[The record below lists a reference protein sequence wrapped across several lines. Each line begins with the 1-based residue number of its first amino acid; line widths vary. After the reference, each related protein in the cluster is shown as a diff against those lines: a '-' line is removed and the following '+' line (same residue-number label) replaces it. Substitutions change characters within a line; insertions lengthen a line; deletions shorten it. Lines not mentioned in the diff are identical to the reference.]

1 MQFKDCDRRT
11 CYDRLLINISKRSPS
26 IILVSIIQKEPE
38 GKSDYERNVIHVSC
52 SFDKDILPMT
62 EWQNARHAQA
72 TIRNAELAISFE
84 FRESKFFEE
93 KKKKNNNNAADDTRF
108 FCGGFFGISRERL
121 LGRNARKGAGDG
133 GDDGR
138 GERGGRKGEAYGFD
152 QPVESPRARGDNLR
166 GLMTN
171 RVPVLP
177 GQELVSPTARR
188 EYLPSACFGKRRS
201 FYHLLPAV
209 RSRDIPC
216 YFVSVSRNVPRRY
229 RAPDETTKD
238 IGSAALPPIIRT
250 RVV

>member
-1 MQFKDCDRRT
+1 
-11 CYDRLLINISKRSPS
+11 
-26 IILVSIIQKEPE
+26 V
-38 GKSDYERNVIHVSC
+38 
-52 SFDKDILPMT
+52 
-62 EWQNARHAQA
+62 
-72 TIRNAELAISFE
+72 TIRHAELAISFE
-84 FRESKFFEE
+84 LRESKFSGE
-93 KKKKNNNNAADDTRF
+93 KKNNAADDTCF
-108 FCGGFFGISRERL
+108 FCGRFFGISRERL
-121 LGRNARKGAGDG
+121 LGRNARKGAGD

-229 RAPDETTKD
+229 RAPDKTTKD
-238 IGSAALPPIIRT
+238 DIESSLVSNNT
-250 RVV
+250 YTSSN